1 MFLNRCRV
9 FSFETSKSFKLN
21 FLIRALKTVRY
32 FLLWG
37 IFNIFFG
44 QQKFSVS
51 QQHAVDLPLIEIQPQ
66 YDFIRNTTVDVLK
79 NVENRDIRNI
89 N

>member
-1 MFLNRCRV
+1 MG
-9 FSFETSKSFKLN
+9 
-21 FLIRALKTVRY
+21 Y
-32 FLLWG
+32 FQY
-37 IFNIFFG
+37 FFV

-79 NVENRDIRNI
+79 NVENKDIRNI